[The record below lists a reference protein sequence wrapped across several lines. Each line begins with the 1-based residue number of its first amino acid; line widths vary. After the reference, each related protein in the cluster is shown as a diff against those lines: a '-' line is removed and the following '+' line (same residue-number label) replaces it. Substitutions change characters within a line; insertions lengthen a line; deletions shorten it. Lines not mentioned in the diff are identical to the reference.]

1 MSEVTER
8 KKLIEYLPTFMQQFP
23 EMQEIMKTQ
32 NVETDILNKN
42 IFEVLDNAFIEEC
55 NEYGIKKYENILGI
69 IPTAEDTLGSRK
81 IRVLNR
87 WNDTLPYTYRVL
99 IRRLNI
105 LCGVNNYDISGE
117 LKRYELF
124 ITTDLPE
131 QGAIDELS
139 IMIDS
144 IIPVNMFVKS
154 DNKMRRGTKNVRYVG
169 GTVISTRFRT
179 ILKAVRYEKSDSN
192 R

>member
-105 LCGVNNYDISGE
+105 FCGVNNYDISGE

-131 QGAIDELS
+131 HGAIDELS

-179 ILKAVRYEKSDSN
+179 I
-192 R
+192 

>member
-1 MSEVTER
+1 M
-8 KKLIEYLPTFMQQFP
+8 
-23 EMQEIMKTQ
+23 
-32 NVETDILNKN
+32 
-42 IFEVLDNAFIEEC
+42 
-55 NEYGIKKYENILGI
+55 
-69 IPTAEDTLGSRK
+69 
-81 IRVLNR
+81 
-87 WNDTLPYTYRVL
+87 

-105 LCGVNNYDISGE
+105 FCGVNNYDISGE

-179 ILKAVRYEKSDSN
+179 I
-192 R
+192 

>member
-81 IRVLNR
+81 NQ
-87 WNDTLPYTYRVL
+87 
-99 IRRLNI
+99 
-105 LCGVNNYDISGE
+105 S
-117 LKRYELF
+117 
-124 ITTDLPE
+124 
-131 QGAIDELS
+131 
-139 IMIDS
+139 
-144 IIPVNMFVKS
+144 VKS
-154 DNKMRRGTKNVRYVG
+154 
-169 GTVISTRFRT
+169 
-179 ILKAVRYEKSDSN
+179 LE
-192 R
+192 

>member
-69 IPTAEDTLGSRK
+69 IPIAEDTLDSRK

-99 IRRLNI
+99 IRRLNVF
-105 LCGVNNYDISGE
+105 CGVNNYDISGE

-131 QGAIDELS
+131 HGAIDELS

-144 IIPVNMFVKS
+144 IVPVNMFVKS
-154 DNKMRRGTKNVRYVG
+154 DNKMRRGTKNVRYSG

-179 ILKAVRYEKSDSN
+179 I
-192 R
+192 